1 MLKYSARFRP
11 IELDMNIWTQKS
23 IELARKP
30 KYLDALSA
38 VYVMNINPERP
49 LTKEVEKKIRV
60 AFLGKKDKELV
71 HLLIQNEVF
80 PVKDSY
86 IGFLRLN
93 PKAINQKP
101 LTIKRIAQRLYALG
115 LEALIKEATRPKET
129 NRQLGQSFKKWL
141 PQLGYPVLN
150 AEDFARARGTA
161 ILAGGDAQLA
171 KYAREK
177 LGCTLSKGI
186 DFVLKKGDRCI
197 IGEAKFLTTPGGE
210 QDRGFDDA
218 SNFIKGKMRPNVKRI
233 AVLDGYV
240 WVERTGGLHNKIVR
254 NNLDIFS
261 SLLLPEYIK
270 KF

>member
-1 MLKYSARFRP
+1 
-11 IELDMNIWTQKS
+11 MNTWTKKS

-30 KYLDALSA
+30 GYLDALGA
-38 VYVMNINPERP
+38 IYVMNINPSRP
-49 LTKEVEKKIRV
+49 LTEEVEKKIRE
-60 AFLGKKDKELV
+60 AFHNRKNKELV

-86 IGFLRLN
+86 VGFLRLN
-93 PKAINQKP
+93 PAAIDQNP
-101 LTIKRIAQRLYALG
+101 ITINRISERLYSLG
-115 LEALIKEATRPKET
+115 IEALLKEATRPKET
-129 NRQLGQSFKKWL
+129 NRQLGHSFKKWL

-150 AEDFARARGTA
+150 VEEFANTRGVA

-177 LGCTLSKGI
+177 LGCELSKGI
-186 DFVLKKGDRCI
+186 DFVLKKGKNHI

-218 SNFIKGKMRPNVKRI
+218 SNFIKGKLRPNVKRI
-233 AVLDGYV
+233 AVLDGYI
-240 WVERTGGLHNKIVR
+240 WVERTGGLHNKIVM

-261 SLLLPEYIK
+261 ALLLPEYIK